1 MTPRTRTRTRTALLA
16 AALAVAG
23 TAVAATAFGA
33 VTVYDNDF
41 SSRAEVNEVKKAGG
55 KACGRKFVHKGKRKS
70 MRATVKT
77 GPRTCSFRP
86 PVQGDGELPNFE
98 LKLDAKVAKSTK
110 DSARRGAFLG
120 VSVRVGGGG
129 VGYHLQVFPHN
140 DRFKLTRGPNSNAF
154 PVNGTE
160 GAIAPIGKKNT
171 LRLSVQGA
179 RVRATVNGTEVADVT
194 DNDPGAVSGSK
205 LRFAVGNERSSGKDV
220 VGTVKNVKVTV
231 PDP

>member
-1 MTPRTRTRTRTALLA
+1 MTPTGRTRTVLIGAA
-16 AALAVAG
+16 IAAL
-23 TAVAATAFGA
+23 TAALAATAFAA

-41 SSRAEVNEVKKAGG
+41 SSRAEVNEVKKSGG
-55 KACGRKFVHKGKRKS
+55 KKCGRKFVHKGKRKS
-70 MRATVKT
+70 MRATVKE
-77 GPRTCSFRP
+77 GPTTCSFRP

-98 LKLDAKVAKSTK
+98 LRLDAKIAKSTK
-110 DSARRGAFLG
+110 ESARKGAFLG

-129 VGYHLQVFPHN
+129 VGYHLQVFPHT
-140 DRFKLTRGPNSNAF
+140 DKFKLTRGPNSNAF

-160 GAIAPIGKKNT
+160 GAIAGIGKKNT

-179 RVRATVNGTEVADVT
+179 RVRATVNGTELADIT

-220 VGTVKNVKVTV
+220 IGTVKNVRVTV